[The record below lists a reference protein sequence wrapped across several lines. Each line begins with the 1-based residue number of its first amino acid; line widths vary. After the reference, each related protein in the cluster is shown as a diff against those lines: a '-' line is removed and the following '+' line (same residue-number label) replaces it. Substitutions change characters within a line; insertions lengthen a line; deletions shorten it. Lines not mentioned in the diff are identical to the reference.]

1 MHNTSCARRAR
12 YTFYE
17 DELRTYLGE
26 FEARLAE
33 QEGRLELAL
42 RRVLDGSGRVDPPQE
57 GLDGLHLR
65 AAHQVELVEDEDVG
79 KLELV
84 AEQLGNG
91 ARVFG
96 ARLPATVDEPVHRP
110 QLLEE

>member
-26 FEARLAE
+26 LEARLAE

-57 GLDGLHLR
+57 SLDGLHLR

-84 AEQLGNG
+84 AE
-91 ARVFG
+91 
-96 ARLPATVDEPVHRP
+96 
-110 QLLEE
+110 

>member
-26 FEARLAE
+26 LEARLAE

-42 RRVLDGSGRVDPPQE
+42 RRVLDGSGRIDPPQE
-57 GLDGLHLR
+57 SLDGLHPTTLR
-65 AAHQVELVEDEDVG
+65 VPLSCTSIV
-79 KLELV
+79 
-84 AEQLGNG
+84 
-91 ARVFG
+91 RS
-96 ARLPATVDEPVHRP
+96 
-110 QLLEE
+110 